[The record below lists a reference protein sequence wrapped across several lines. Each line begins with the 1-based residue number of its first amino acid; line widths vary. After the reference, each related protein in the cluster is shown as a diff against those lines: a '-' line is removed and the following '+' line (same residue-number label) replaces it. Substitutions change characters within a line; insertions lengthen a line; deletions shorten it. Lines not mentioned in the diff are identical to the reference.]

1 MTKYR
6 SREQTETAQERAVRF
21 ANDVLQDSDLSD
33 ELALLSPEEY
43 ASRKGI
49 VITNP
54 ERRTTNVANGNG
66 TITKSDLQDMCDQ
79 VENILSAVYTPESSR
94 ADLVDAVSSA
104 LDVLAGDTADDEEP
118 GDDTDDDDSDL
129 D

>member
-1 MTKYR
+1 VTKYR